1 MAAGR
6 PPLHED
12 VKTYFAQSS
21 ADRVGAMDESETTFT
36 YELRVPAAANA
47 GEGWQ
52 EPAHS
57 GEMTTWGGT
66 AHDLGRLV
74 LARWRETA
82 PEKYTG
88 LPAAVEVRSDDGRHA
103 VIDDPTPVH
112 GPTLALECAI
122 EDAQAADLARDVK
135 RQELAEAMRD
145 AREFDALSD
154 RNIEHR
160 VRFVLDPD
168 EARRALGDGKD

>member
-1 MAAGR
+1 M
-6 PPLHED
+6 D
-12 VKTYFAQSS
+12 STFA
-21 ADRVGAMDESETTFT
+21 

-47 GEGWQ
+47 DEGWA
-52 EPAHS
+52 EPAHK

-74 LARWRETA
+74 LQRWHEKA
-82 PEKYTG
+82 PEKYQG
-88 LPAAVEVRSDDGRHA
+88 LPAIVEVHSDDGRHA
-103 VIDDPTPVH
+103 EINNYTPVN

-122 EDAQAADLARDVK
+122 EEAQVADLAHDVK

-145 AREFDALSD
+145 AREFDGLSD

-160 VRFVLDPD
+160 VRFVLVPN
-168 EARRALGDGKD
+168 EARKILGDGKE

>member
-1 MAAGR
+1 M
-6 PPLHED
+6 
-12 VKTYFAQSS
+12 S
-21 ADRVGAMDESETTFT
+21 TFT

-47 GEGWQ
+47 GEGW
-52 EPAHS
+52 EKPADQ

-74 LARWRETA
+74 LQRWRETT
-82 PEKYTG
+82 EERYRG
-88 LPAAVEVRSDDGRHA
+88 LPAYVEVHSEDGRHA

-122 EDAQAADLARDVK
+122 EDAQAADFAHDVK
-135 RQELAEAMRD
+135 RQELADAMRD
-145 AREFDALSD
+145 AREFDGLSA

-160 VRFVLDPD
+160 VRFVLNPN
-168 EARRALGDGKD
+168 EARRVLGDDKD

>member
-1 MAAGR
+1 M
-6 PPLHED
+6 
-12 VKTYFAQSS
+12 S
-21 ADRVGAMDESETTFT
+21 TFT

-47 GEGWQ
+47 EEGW
-52 EPAHS
+52 EKPADKDVI
-57 GEMTTWGGT
+57 TTWDGT

-74 LARWRETA
+74 LKGWREKT
-82 PEKYTG
+82 PEKYQG
-88 LPAAVEVRSDDGRHA
+88 LPAVVEVHSDDGRHA

-122 EDAQAADLARDVK
+122 EEAQVADLAQDVK

-145 AREFDALSD
+145 AREFDGLTP

-160 VRFVLDPD
+160 VRFVLMPN
-168 EARRALGDGKD
+168 EARKILGDDKD